1 MSTTFSDRPGKVP
14 QRVLSAAEELTARS
28 ELLIMRFLSFGSTA
42 AEIPEIPPFER
53 DREHGEQRQ
62 RSL

>member
-1 MSTTFSDRPGKVP
+1 MRSPTAGKVP
-14 QRVLSAAEELTARS
+14 QRVLSAAEEPTARS
-28 ELLIMRFLSFGSTA
+28 ELLIVRLLSFGSTA
-42 AEIPEIPPFER
+42 AEIPEVPTIER

>member
-1 MSTTFSDRPGKVP
+1 MSTTFSDRPGKVF
-14 QRVLSAAEELTARS
+14 QRVLSAAEEPRARS
-28 ELLIMRFLSFGSTA
+28 ELLIVRLLSFGSTA
-42 AEIPEIPPFER
+42 AEIPEVPTIER